1 MNRAVLAALLSHWRH
16 RPVQAVT
23 LVVGLALAT
32 ALWTGVQAINAEARA
47 SYAAA
52 AEALGQARLARI
64 VAAGGGTVPEAAF
77 GALRRAGWPVSP
89 VVEGQ
94 AVIGGAGVTVVG
106 FEPLTAPA
114 GFGPGLGAG
123 DDEAGE
129 GDAPDLAAFILP
141 PGQIIAHPDTAAR
154 LAGSAVPVLVSKA
167 AAPGIAFTDV
177 GVAQRILRMEGRLSH
192 LVLPAAGTG
201 PVPLSEVAPDL
212 RLVPPEAGGDPA
224 PLTESF
230 HLNLTAFGLLS
241 FAVGLFIVRGAVGLA
256 FEARRPVVRTL
267 RALGVPLPR
276 LIVLM
281 VAELVLIAVVAGA
294 LGVALGWMIASVL
307 IGDVAGTLRAL
318 YGASVEGTLALRWPW
333 VAGGMAIAV
342 LGTLAAAAPS
352 LWQVARMPP
361 LAPARPRAWAMVH
374 ARGMVPLVI
383 AAGGLAALSGALVVW
398 GTGLLAGFVMLGAL
412 LLAAALVLPPVLF
425 AVLRGAEGVAPDGL
439 PRWFLA
445 DTRQQVPQLSLALM
459 ALMLALAANVGVGTM
474 VSSFRLTFT
483 GWLDQRLASE
493 LYVTARDEAE
503 AARLRVFLEDR
514 ADAVLPIWNVDATV
528 ADRPTEVYGV
538 ADHATY
544 RDKWP
549 MLAALP
555 DVWDRVAAGTHVLV
569 NEQLARGAGLAPGDA
584 LDVPGVGTVAV
595 GGVYSDYG
603 NPRAQVMVG
612 LSAFTAAFPEAP
624 RLRYGVRVAPDG
636 VAALMASLRDE
647 VGLPATAMADQVAI
661 KDLSLQVFERTFA
674 VSQALNVL
682 TLGVAAV
689 AMLTSLLTLGTLRLP
704 QLAPAWAMG
713 MTRVRLA
720 ALELGRAVVLALLTA
735 LLALPVGLMLA
746 WVLLAVINVEA
757 FGWRLPLYLFPGD
770 WTRLGLW
777 ALAAAVLAAAW
788 PALRLARLP
797 PAQLL
802 RMFADA
808 R

>member
-1 MNRAVLAALLSHWRH
+1 MTAAILSALLSHWRH

-23 LVVGLALAT
+23 LVLGLALAT

-64 VAAGGGTVPEAAF
+64 MPEGGGTLPDGVF

-106 FEPLTAPA
+106 FEPLTAPP
-114 GFGPGLGAG
+114 GFGPGL
-123 DDEAGE
+123 AGE
-129 GDAPDLAAFILP
+129 GDAAPDFAAFILP
-141 PGQIIAHPDTAAR
+141 PGQLIAHPDTAAR
-154 LAGSAVPVLVSKA
+154 IGAGAPAPVVVA
-167 AAPGIAFTDV
+167 EGAAPGIVFADI
-177 GVAQRILRMEGRLSH
+177 GIAQRLLRMEGRLSH
-192 LVLPAAGTG
+192 LVLPAGAAG
-201 PVPLSEVAPDL
+201 PVPLEDVAPGL
-212 RLVPPEAGGDPA
+212 RLIPPEAGGDPA
-224 PLTESF
+224 PLTDSF
-230 HLNLTAFGLLS
+230 HLNLTAFGLLA

-267 RALGVPLPR
+267 RALGVPIGR
-276 LIVLM
+276 LVVLL
-281 VAELVLIAVVAGA
+281 VTELALIALVAGA
-294 LGVALGWMIASVL
+294 LGVALGYAIALVL

-318 YGASVEGTLALRWPW
+318 YGATVEGQLALRASW
-333 VAGGMAIAV
+333 VAGGVAIAV
-342 LGTLAAAAPS
+342 AGTLLAAAPS

-361 LAPARPRAWAMVH
+361 LAPARPRAWAMAH
-374 ARGMVPLVI
+374 ARALFPMVAA
-383 AAGGLAALSGALVVW
+383 AAGLVVLALGLGLWGRGLVAGFALLAALLIA
-398 GTGLLAGFVMLGAL
+398 AAL
-412 LLAAALVLPPVLF
+412 LLPPILF
-425 AVLRGAEGVAPDGL
+425 ALLRLAEPRLPHGL
-439 PRWFLA
+439 PRWFAA
-445 DTRQQVPQLSLALM
+445 DTRQQLPQLSLALM
-459 ALMLALAANVGVGTM
+459 ALLLALSANVGVGTM
-474 VSSFRLTFT
+474 VASFRLTFT

-503 AARLRVFLEDR
+503 AARLREFLSAR

-528 ADRPTEVYGV
+528 AGRPAEVYGV

-555 DVWDRVAAGTHVLV
+555 GAWDLVAAGTHVLV
-569 NEQLARGAGLAPGDA
+569 NEQLARGAGLAPGDPIA
-584 LDVPGVGTVAV
+584 LPGGGGWQARVA
-595 GGVYSDYG
+595 GVYSDYG

-612 LSAFTAAFPEAP
+612 LDAFDARYPEAP
-624 RLRYGVRVAPDG
+624 RLRFGVRVAPDR
-636 VAALMASLRDE
+636 VPALMAALRDE
-647 VGLPATAMADQVAI
+647 VGLPATAMADQVEI
-661 KDLSLQVFERTFA
+661 KRLSLAIFERTFA

-682 TLGVAAV
+682 TLGVAAF

-713 MTRVRLA
+713 MTRARLA
-720 ALELGRAVVLALLTA
+720 QLELARAVVLAVLTA
-735 LLALPVGLMLA
+735 MLALPVGLMLA

-757 FGWRLPLYLFPGD
+757 FGWRLPLHLFPGD
-770 WTRLGLW
+770 WARLGLW
-777 ALAAAVLAAAW
+777 ALAAAVLAAGW

-797 PAQLL
+797 PARLL
-802 RMFADA
+802 RMFADE

>member
-1 MNRAVLAALLSHWRH
+1 MSRAVLEALLSHWRH

-23 LVVGLALAT
+23 LVLGLALAT

-52 AEALGQARLARI
+52 ADALGQARLARI
-64 VAAGGGTVPEAAF
+64 VATGGGTLPEAAF

-94 AVIGGAGVTVVG
+94 AVVGGAGVTVVG

-114 GFGPGLGAG
+114 GFGPGAG
-123 DDEAGE
+123 GE

-141 PGQIIAHPDTAAR
+141 PGQIIAHPDTAVR
-154 LAGSAVPVLVSKA
+154 LAGSPVPVVVSEA

-192 LVLPAAGTG
+192 LVLPAAASG
-201 PVPLSEVAPDL
+201 PVPLAEVVPGVQ
-212 RLVPPEAGGDPA
+212 LVPPEAGGDPA
-224 PLTESF
+224 PLTDSF

-267 RALGVPLPR
+267 RALGVPLTR
-276 LIVLM
+276 LIGLM

-294 LGVALGWMIASVL
+294 LGVALGWAIAAVL

-318 YGASVEGTLALRWPW
+318 YGASVEGTLALRAPW
-333 VAGGMAIAV
+333 VLGGMAIAV

-352 LWQVARMPP
+352 LWQVALMPP

-374 ARGMVPLVI
+374 ARGMVPLI
-383 AAGGLAALSGALVVW
+383 AAAGALAALSAALVVW
-398 GTGLLAGFVMLGAL
+398 GTGLVAGFVMLGAL

-425 AVLRGAEGVAPDGL
+425 AVLRGAEGVAPEGL

-493 LYVTARDEAE
+493 LYVTARDDAE
-503 AARLRVFLEDR
+503 AARLRAFLDGR
-514 ADAVLPIWNVDATV
+514 ADAVLPIWNVEATV
-528 ADRPTEVYGV
+528 AGRPAEVYGV

-544 RDKWP
+544 RDRWP

-612 LSAFTAAFPEAP
+612 LEAFAVAFPEAP
-624 RLRYGVRVAPDG
+624 RLRYGVRVDPGAVPTLM
-636 VAALMASLRDE
+636 AALRDDL
-647 VGLPATAMADQVAI
+647 GLPATAMADQVAI
-661 KDLSLQVFERTFA
+661 KDLSLSIFERTFA

-713 MTRVRLA
+713 MTRRRLA
-720 ALELGRAVVLALLTA
+720 ALELGRAVVLAVMTA
-735 LLALPVGLMLA
+735 VLALPVGLGLA

-757 FGWRLPLYLFPGD
+757 FGWRLPLHLFPGD
-770 WTRLGLW
+770 WARLALW
-777 ALAAAVLAAAW
+777 ALAAAVLAAGW

-797 PAQLL
+797 PARLL